1 MANVRDEL
9 LQSFERGSL
18 LSPQEYVSLLDA
30 VNGVLENEPEDLRPR
45 DRLGRTGG
53 LLNLRPD
60 IETLLVP
67 DLHGRN
73 DFLLTI
79 LLAEE
84 WDALAR
90 MQEGRLQVV
99 CVGDGFHGEAR
110 AYRRWQQAYSEW
122 QTGWQ
127 QHSAMDEEMVESLGV
142 MEAVMRVKLAAP
154 GFFHFLKGNHE
165 NIANEL
171 GGGNYPFIKFV
182 EEGEM
187 VASYVR
193 HFLGAEF
200 LDAYYRFEK
209 NFPLVAA
216 GSSFVVSHAEPSRPF
231 GRDEIIE
238 YRDREDVVAGL
249 TWTDNDRARRG
260 SVAEMLATLLGSE
273 RAAGAYYFGG
283 HRPVDGLFHARAGGR
298 YIQFHNP
305 GRQVVVRLA
314 PGQPIDPKRVVVE
327 VDAAPSEVSDPE

>member
-1 MANVRDEL
+1 MASVREQL
-9 LQSFERGSL
+9 LQGFERDAL
-18 LSPQEYVSLLDA
+18 LAPQDYAALLA
-30 VNGVLENEPEDLRPR
+30 QVNEALENESEDLRPR
-45 DRLGRTGG
+45 DSAGRSGG
-53 LLNLRPD
+53 LILLRGD
-60 IETLLVP
+60 VETMLVP
-67 DLHGRN
+67 DLHGRT

-90 MQEGRLQVV
+90 MHEGRLQVV

-110 AYRRWQQAYSEW
+110 AYRRWQEAYSEW

-127 QHSAMDEEMVESLGV
+127 HHTAMDQEMIESLGV
-142 MEAVMRVKLAAP
+142 METVMRVKLAVP

-171 GGGNYPFIKFV
+171 GGGNYPFVKFV

-193 HFLGAEF
+193 HFLGADF
-200 LDAYYRFEK
+200 LEAYYRFEK
-209 NFPLVAA
+209 NLPLVAV
-216 GSSFVVSHAEPSRPF
+216 GDGFVVSHAEPAQAF
-231 GRDEIIE
+231 ARDDIIE
-238 YRDREDVVAGL
+238 YREREDVVAGL

-260 SVAEMLATLLGSE
+260 SVADTLTALLGSE
-273 RAAGAYYFGG
+273 RAAKATWFGG
-283 HRPVDGLFHARAGGR
+283 HRPVSGLFHARAAGR

-305 GRQVVVRLA
+305 ARQVVARLV
-314 PGQPIDPKRVVVE
+314 PGQPIDPRRDIVE
-327 VDAAPSEVSDPE
+327 VDAGQAELPQTE

>member
-1 MANVRDEL
+1 MTTVREAL
-9 LQSFERGSL
+9 LQAFERDDL
-18 LSPQEYVSLLDA
+18 LSPQDYLGLLERVNTSL
-30 VNGVLENEPEDLRPR
+30 ESEPVDLRPPDPR
-45 DRLGRTGG
+45 GRPGG
-53 LLNLRPD
+53 LILLRHD

-67 DLHGRN
+67 DLHGRT
-73 DFLLTI
+73 DFLLTV

-127 QHSAMDEEMVESLGV
+127 QHSAMDEEMSESLGV
-142 MEAVMRVKLAAP
+142 MEAVMRVKVAAP

-171 GGGNYPFIKFV
+171 GGGNYPFVKFV

-193 HFLGAEF
+193 HFLGTEF

-209 NFPLVAA
+209 NLPLVAA
-216 GSSFVVSHAEPSRPF
+216 GASFVVSHAEPARPF
-231 GRDEIIE
+231 RRDEIIE

-260 SVAEMLATLLGSE
+260 SVADMLTELLGSE
-273 RAAGAYYFGG
+273 SAAGAYYFGG
-283 HRPVDGLFHARAGGR
+283 HRPVEGLFHARAGGR

-305 GRQVVVRLA
+305 GRQVVVRLV
-314 PGQPIDPKRVVVE
+314 PGQPIDPKRDIVE
-327 VDAAPSEVSDPE
+327 VDTALPDLSRPG